1 MDKKGA
7 HSALMRGVQDP
18 FACTVLVARQRRVKL
33 TLELSFLRRASRWS
47 APSAKPRR
55 RVSGTPTGTIRTSR
69 SARFATTDRYVT
81 RVDPTRH
88 YFIYLCRH
96 ILTHYLWCSF
106 SQLAA
111 SRGKCSGCGK
121 DGANT
126 SRLNRSKPKKN
137 AWYCMPCIFQEVRIS
152 GFSFL
157 FLSLPKRPRRH
168 DNFSHKLFRLDSR
181 RSSSIFLAGAGHC
194 CGRGDDVRDVRDGY
208 Y

>member
-1 MDKKGA
+1 MDKHGA
-7 HSALMRGVQDP
+7 HTSLMRGVQDP

-55 RVSGTPTGTIRTSR
+55 RVSGTPTGTIRTNR
-69 SARFATTDRYVT
+69 SARFATCDRYVT

-111 SRGKCSGCGK
+111 SRGKCSGCSK

-126 SRLNRSKPKKN
+126 SEMRRSKPKKHT
-137 AWYCMPCIFQEVRIS
+137 WYCMQCSYKEVSIS
-152 GFSFL
+152 RFFFFSL
-157 FLSLPKRPRRH
+157 CLLKRSRRH

-181 RSSSIFLAGAGHC
+181 RSSSIFFAGAGRRR
-194 CGRGDDVRDVRDGY
+194 GRGGGRA
-208 Y
+208 

>member
-1 MDKKGA
+1 
-7 HSALMRGVQDP
+7 V
-18 FACTVLVARQRRVKL
+18 VRQQGRCGQTGL
-33 TLELSFLRRASRWS
+33 PGLLQATGMPRASIPHVNIS
-47 APSAKPRR
+47 S
-55 RVSGTPTGTIRTSR
+55 T
-69 SARFATTDRYVT
+69 
-81 RVDPTRH
+81 
-88 YFIYLCRH
+88 LCRH
-96 ILTHYLWCSF
+96 ILTQYPRCVF

-126 SRLNRSKPKKN
+126 SRLNRSKLKKN

-181 RSSSIFLAGAGHC
+181 RLSSVFFAGAGHC

-208 Y
+208 HQ

>member
-1 MDKKGA
+1 MRCRGPIRLRRDRCPLTA
-7 HSALMRGVQDP
+7 HL
-18 FACTVLVARQRRVKL
+18 K
-33 TLELSFLRRASRWS
+33 LSFLRRASRWS
-47 APSAKPRR
+47 APSVKPRR
-55 RVSGTPTGTIRTSR
+55 RGSGTPTGTMRANR
-69 SARFATTDRYVT
+69 SKGFATNDRCVT
-81 RVDPTRH
+81 RVDPTPQ
-88 YFIYLCRH
+88 YFKSLCRH
-96 ILTHYLWCSF
+96 ILTQYPRCSF

-126 SRLNRSKPKKN
+126 SRLNRSKLKKN

-181 RSSSIFLAGAGHC
+181 RLSSVFFAGAGHC

-208 Y
+208 HQ